1 MWGKRPASTI
11 ETYEIQALR
20 NGYWQIA
27 VAIDDGRNGIGPPL
41 TPGALEQLEKKV
53 RAAAN
58 AQLGVAGTQ
67 GVQVLHEKIRPDG
80 TILVKEFLR
89 LEGLGI
95 PARVLGLSPIRDAGP
110 RCETPGGL
118 LQRRSCQ
125 LIGTLLRGLLD
136 ELTVSPLELLTDESW
151 QRRLQPHAT
160 LLASAVQ
167 KVAALQVGGDP
178 RARVTALDALV
189 EGAQKRAR
197 TAAALDKVPELD
209 ADGVDAL
216 LARLKEMKAADGE
229 FLSMRAMARH
239 LRKMGSP
246 LSKIERLLELLVPNL
261 SAQGVALIDRF
272 LAGLVDAAS
281 MVKDLLGRQPNL
293 GTALIALAE
302 FANGKPPGGG
312 KGDLAELARSLAEPL
327 AANRLPDTR
336 DALWDRVISGLLS
349 SRPLAEKI
357 REEWPLLKT
366 IDKDLL
372 PTAPESRREALAAA
386 IAARK
391 LALRR
396 AADQL

>member
-1 MWGKRPASTI
+1 MWGSRPVSAI

-27 VAIDDGRNGIGPPL
+27 MAIDDGRNGIGSPL
-41 TPGALEQLEKKV
+41 TSNALELLEKKV
-53 RAAAN
+53 RAAAA
-58 AQLGVAGTQ
+58 AQLSVPGTQ
-67 GVQVLHEKIRPDG
+67 AVQVLCEKTRPDG
-80 TILVKEFLR
+80 SVTVQEFLR
-89 LEGLGI
+89 IDSQGV

-118 LQRRSCQ
+118 LQRRSCH

-136 ELTVSPLELLTDESW
+136 ELAVSPLELLTDERW

-167 KVAALQVGGDP
+167 KVAALQAGGDP
-178 RARVTALDALV
+178 RARAAALDALV

-197 TAAALDKVPELD
+197 AAAAIAKLPELN
-209 ADGVDAL
+209 ADGVDMLLVRIKAL
-216 LARLKEMKAADGE
+216 GVIDGE

-239 LRKMGSP
+239 LRTAGSP
-246 LSKIERLLELLVPNL
+246 LSKIERLLELLMPGL

-272 LAGLVDAAS
+272 LAGLVEAPS

-293 GTALIALAE
+293 GTALIALGE
-302 FANGKPPGGG
+302 FAEGEAPATG
-312 KGDLAELARSLAEPL
+312 KGDLAELARRLALPL
-327 AANRLPDTR
+327 AAKRLPDTR

-349 SRPLAEKI
+349 SRSLAEKI
-357 REEWPLLKT
+357 REEWPLLKA
-366 IDKDLL
+366 IEKDLQ
-372 PTAPESRREALAAA
+372 PHAPDSRREALAAA
-386 IAARK
+386 VAERK

-396 AADQL
+396 AADQA

>member
-20 NGYWQIA
+20 DGHWQIA
-27 VAIDDGRNGIGPPL
+27 VVIDDGRNGVGPPL
-41 TPGALEQLEKKV
+41 TPNALELLEKKV
-53 RAAAN
+53 RAAA
-58 AQLGVAGTQ
+58 ATQLGVPGTQ
-67 GVQVLHEKIRPDG
+67 AVQVLHERIRPDG
-80 TILVKEFLR
+80 AAFVKEFLR
-89 LEGLGI
+89 LDGLGV

-136 ELTVSPLELLTDESW
+136 ELAVSPLELLTDESW

-167 KVAALQVGGDP
+167 KVASLQVGGDH
-178 RARVTALDALV
+178 RARVAALDALV

-197 TAAALDKVPELD
+197 AAAALGKVPELG
-209 ADGVDAL
+209 ADGVDPL
-216 LARLKEMKAADGE
+216 LARLKEAKAADGE

-239 LRKMGSP
+239 LRQAGSP
-246 LSKIERLLELLVPNL
+246 LSKIERLLELLVPGL

-272 LAGLVDAAS
+272 LAGLVEAPS
-281 MVKDLLGRQPNL
+281 MVKDLLGWQPNL
-293 GTALIALAE
+293 GTALIALGE
-302 FANGKPPGGG
+302 FANGRAPGG
-312 KGDLAELARSLAEPL
+312 KGDLAELARGLADPL
-327 AANRLPDTR
+327 AAKRLPETR

-366 IDKDLL
+366 IDKELQL
-372 PTAPESRREALAAA
+372 TAPDSRREALAAA
-386 IAARK
+386 VAARK

-396 AADQL
+396 AADLV